1 MRSARRLPLA
11 NTLCV
16 HPSKVR
22 VDSCAAG
29 TFGNSDG
36 KLACD
41 TVVVED
47 GRRLEVE
54 FEESSTTDYARDME
68 LVWAW
73 Q

>member
-1 MRSARRLPLA
+1 
-11 NTLCV
+11 
-16 HPSKVR
+16 
-22 VDSCAAG
+22 
-29 TFGNSDG
+29 
-36 KLACD
+36 
-41 TVVVED
+41 VVVED